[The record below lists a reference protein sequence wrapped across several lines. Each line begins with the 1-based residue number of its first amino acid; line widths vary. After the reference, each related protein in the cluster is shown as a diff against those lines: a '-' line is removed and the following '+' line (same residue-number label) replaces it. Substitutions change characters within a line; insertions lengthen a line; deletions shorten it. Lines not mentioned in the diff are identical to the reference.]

1 MEFPKLGCHCSEPSC
16 KKLDFLPIKCDG
28 CSNLYC
34 NDHFKYSAHF
44 CSNAFKNNVQ
54 VPECPLCGMP
64 VPIPRNQQP
73 DVAVG
78 AHIDRDCRW
87 DPSKERK
94 VFTNKCTLKGC
105 KTKEIIPVLCPE
117 CDNNFCLRHRHT
129 ADHNCIGSKATIR
142 AKMYNAA
149 ADRNLSTKNA
159 KPLINTKG
167 IQDQNMDIFNM

>member
-1 MEFPKLGCHCSEPSC
+1 MTYLFKYFYFSS
-16 KKLDFLPIKCDG
+16 
-28 CSNLYC
+28 

-94 VFTNKCTLKGC
+94 VQLLRCFLFFFLEPNVSNACFFTGFYKQM
-105 KTKEIIPVLCPE
+105 
-117 CDNNFCLRHRHT
+117 H
-129 ADHNCIGSKATIR
+129 SKR
-142 AKMYNAA
+142 
-149 ADRNLSTKNA
+149 L
-159 KPLINTKG
+159 
-167 IQDQNMDIFNM
+167 